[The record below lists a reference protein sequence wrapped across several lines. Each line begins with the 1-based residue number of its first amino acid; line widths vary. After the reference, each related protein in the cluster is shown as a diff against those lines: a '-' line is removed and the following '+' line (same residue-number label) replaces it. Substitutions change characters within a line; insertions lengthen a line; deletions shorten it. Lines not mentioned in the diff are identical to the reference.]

1 MVNAARWQDL
11 RLRVISAALLIPMAV
26 LCVWL
31 GGLWFTAM
39 VGMAVIAMGWEWW
52 EMSGERPAL
61 LLPAALYILPAGV
74 ALVWLRGNLGA
85 GMANVLFVLVLVWG
99 SDIGAYLAGRLIGG
113 PKLAPA
119 ISPGK
124 TWSGAAGGL
133 LAVALIGWL
142 AALLGGGDGGGGDA
156 RRAVL
161 VALALGVAAQLGDL
175 LESGIKRGFG
185 VKDSGWI
192 IPGHGGVLDRLDAVL
207 VAAPVAALIGIFV
220 ARGAL
225 IWQ

>member
-1 MVNAARWQDL
+1 MVGAPPPARSAARANP
-11 RLRVISAALLIPMAV
+11 SAGNCSRSGSLNSSLP
-26 LCVWL
+26 
-31 GGLWFTAM
+31 TA
-39 VGMAVIAMGWEWW
+39 AR
-52 EMSGERPAL
+52 SSL
-61 LLPAALYILPAGV
+61 
-74 ALVWLRGNLGA
+74 
-85 GMANVLFVLVLVWG
+85 
-99 SDIGAYLAGRLIGG
+99 
-113 PKLAPA
+113 
-119 ISPGK
+119 
-124 TWSGAAGGL
+124 GAAGGL